1 MNTQITNVKVVKY
14 SNHLHRERMNTV
26 LNQMSKEDKTHILSS
41 FEKLFQIFEPNSQI
55 RVEFD
60 NETQRGFD
68 FFEFSFDKNLGNR
81 GVGFCSMRFCDFIS
95 SLTYRMND
103 SINPNLD

>member
-1 MNTQITNVKVVKY
+1 MNTQITNGELVKD
-14 SNHLHRERMNTV
+14 SIQLHRERINTV

-60 NETQRGFD
+60 NETKRGFD
-68 FFEFSFDKNLGNR
+68 FFEFSFDKNLGDI
-81 GVGFCSMRFCDFIS
+81 GTEFYSMRFCDFIS
-95 SLTYRMND
+95 SLTHRIND